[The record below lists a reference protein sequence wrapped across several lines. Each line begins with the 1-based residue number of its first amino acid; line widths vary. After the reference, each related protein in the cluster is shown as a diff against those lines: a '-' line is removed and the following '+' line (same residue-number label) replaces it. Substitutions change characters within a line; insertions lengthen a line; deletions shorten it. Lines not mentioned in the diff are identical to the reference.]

1 MKTIFVHPGEQI
13 QIKVINNP
21 EKEKN
26 NRVYNEELLNRRAGR
41 LSFMVESFEH
51 ISFEVGLV
59 PTISLKRCGKIIGCM
74 HQCINNEY

>member
-1 MKTIFVHPGEQI
+1 MRTIFVNPGEQI

-26 NRVYNEELLNRRAGR
+26 NRVFNEELLNRRAGR
-41 LSFMVESFEH
+41 LNFVVDSFER

-59 PTISLKRCGKIIGCM
+59 PTISLKRCEKIIGYM
-74 HQCINNEY
+74 QQGGKFE